1 MLKNFLYKIKSIKN
15 EYYKKY
21 KFNTN
26 IYHSSFSREW
36 YNTIYSYNKN
46 TIKLLSITDKFVL
59 KLIKN
64 YFNLYSN
71 ELERKVKLYKLR
83 RWMRRLSIKRIL
95 ISKIGLKHTNDKI
108 IITIYIFNKQK
119 VYFLNKIKKF
129 LKNNISFSK
138 IKVLKKKFLDILH
151 KIINKKNIVL
161 NTYKW
166 DINNLK
172 EYEYKYYKKF
182 IDKSLK
188 YMKLYVYYKQLLSF
202 NKLKLNNSYIFP
214 LKIFLEGIYNKK
226 VEFNLIS
233 LKYYYLNPYIYLQVL
248 TTKLRNRNNRIY
260 KVLNKSLREIKLP
273 SSNELILFSNKERI
287 NNLPINK
294 LRFNPLYFSTNK
306 INEINDSLDNYL
318 FHYYKL
324 NLNIPNNYENI
335 ILNSIKYKIFSG
347 IRVEATGRLSKRLI
361 AARTIFKH
369 RYVGNLKDLN
379 FSYKGTTS
387 SVFRGNIRSNIYYAK
402 QGSKTKI
409 GSYGLKSW
417 INNT

>member
-1 MLKNFLYKIKSIKN
+1 
-15 EYYKKY
+15 
-21 KFNTN
+21 
-26 IYHSSFSREW
+26 
-36 YNTIYSYNKN
+36 
-46 TIKLLSITDKFVL
+46 
-59 KLIKN
+59 
-64 YFNLYSN
+64 
-71 ELERKVKLYKLR
+71 
-83 RWMRRLSIKRIL
+83 
-95 ISKIGLKHTNDKI
+95 
-108 IITIYIFNKQK
+108 
-119 VYFLNKIKKF
+119 
-129 LKNNISFSK
+129 
-138 IKVLKKKFLDILH
+138 
-151 KIINKKNIVL
+151 
-161 NTYKW
+161 
-166 DINNLK
+166 
-172 EYEYKYYKKF
+172 
-182 IDKSLK
+182 
-188 YMKLYVYYKQLLSF
+188 MKLYVYYKQLLSF

-214 LKIFLEGIYNKK
+214 LKIFLEEIYNKK

-409 GSYGLKSW
+409 GSYGLKS
-417 INNT
+417 